1 MITPK
6 YDQLCEL
13 FLLTDKST
21 STPCRLWTDL
31 RIIAESLMIL
41 QHALEQGP
49 KQRLAGFPV
58 PMKLVSNLS
67 GFIYDNYV

>member
-1 MITPK
+1 
-6 YDQLCEL
+6 
-13 FLLTDKST
+13 
-21 STPCRLWTDL
+21 
-31 RIIAESLMIL
+31 MIL